1 MGTALSES
9 EIAELHT
16 ELLRLQTQLQAQL
29 SGEQSS
35 TVVLDQQKV
44 GRVSR
49 IDAIQQS
56 QMDQANR
63 SQAKQRL
70 QQVNMALA
78 ALDAGDYGYCK
89 QCDEDIGYPRLKAR
103 PETPLCLA
111 CQQKLEAH

>member
-1 MGTALSES
+1 MSEPLTASQVQ
-9 EIAELHT
+9 ELRA
-16 ELLRLQTQLQAQL
+16 ELLRLQVQLQNQL
-29 SGEQSS
+29 DGEHSS

-63 SQAKQRL
+63 SQAQRRL
-70 QQVNMALA
+70 QQVNQALA
-78 ALDAGDYGYCK
+78 SEDYGYCRE
-89 QCDEDIGYPRLKAR
+89 CDEAIGFPRLNAR

-111 CQQKLEAH
+111 CQQKLEAR